1 MAKKSYSRSKARRE
15 SGSFLALPHALLET
29 KKFDGLSTKAN
40 KLLLQI
46 ARQYRGSN
54 NGDLN
59 ATFTDFKAKGWN
71 SKDTFNRA
79 LKELIEQGFIF
90 KTRQGGY
97 QNKCSLYALTWFPL
111 DESDKYDAGAVAG
124 FTRGSWKDQLF

>member
-1 MAKKSYSRSKARRE
+1 MARKSYSKSKGRKE
-15 SGSFLALPHALLET
+15 SGSFLAIPHELLET
-29 KKFDGLSTKAN
+29 KKFDSLSTKAN

-46 ARQYRGSN
+46 ARQYKGGN

-79 LKELIEQGFIF
+79 LKELIEKGFIF

-97 QNKCSLYALTWFPL
+97 QNKCSLYAITWKPL
-111 DESDKYDAGAVAG
+111 DESCKYDSGVVQS
-124 FTRGSWKDQLF
+124 FQRGRWKD